1 MKGLFASAAVASLA
15 LSDLALLAR
24 GEDQPVPATSN
35 VPGALTQSIHRDR
48 RITLTLK
55 APDAGGVAVAV
66 GDGQGIGPFPMTNDA
81 DGTWSV
87 TTSPSVPGF
96 HYYWF
101 VASGVSVNDPAT
113 ERYFGCGQETS
124 GMGVPEAGADF
135 YAITNVPYGEGV

>member
-15 LSDLALLAR
+15 LSDLAPFAR

-48 RITLTLK
+48 RTTLTLK
-55 APDAGGVAVAV
+55 APDVGGVAVAV
-66 GDGQGIGPFPMTNDA
+66 GDGQGIGPFPMTKDA

-87 TTSPSVPGF
+87 TTPPSVPGF

-113 ERYFGCGQETS
+113 ERYFGYGQETS
-124 GMGVPEAGADF
+124 RMGVPGAGADF
-135 YAITNVPYGEGV
+135 YAITNVPYGEGA

>member
-1 MKGLFASAAVASLA
+1 MTGIFASAAVASLA
-15 LSDLALLAR
+15 LSDLAPLAR
-24 GEDQPVPATSN
+24 PVPATSN

-55 APDAGGVAVAV
+55 APDAGGVAV
-66 GDGQGIGPFPMTNDA
+66 GDGQGIGQFPMTKDA

-87 TTSPSVPGF
+87 RTPPSVPGF

-101 VASGVSVNDPAT
+101 VAGGVSVNDPAP

-135 YAITNVPYGEGV
+135 YAITKVPYGEGV

>member
-15 LSDLALLAR
+15 LSDLAPFAR

-55 APDAGGVAVAV
+55 APDVGGVAVAV
-66 GDGQGIGPFPMTNDA
+66 GDGQGIGPFPMTKDA

-87 TTSPSVPGF
+87 TTPPSVPGF

-113 ERYFGCGQETS
+113 ERYFGNGRETS
-124 GMGVPEAGADF
+124 RMGVPEAGEDF